1 MSETWQDSSMAL
13 ESGQAI
19 AWVTRYKG
27 ATHAISSV
35 HRVYDGKKTYCL
47 REIPEPDRLF
57 PPLKSLHVCSRCE
70 RMCRQAES
78 VVLREKS
85 A

>member
-1 MSETWQDSSMAL
+1 MSEATQQPL
-13 ESGQAI
+13 VTGEKV

-27 ATHAISSV
+27 ATHALSSV
-35 HRVYDGKKTYCL
+35 HRVYDGTRTYCL
-47 REIPEPDRLF
+47 REIPESDRLF
-57 PPLKSLHVCSRCE
+57 PPLKSLHVCSRCA
-70 RMCRQAES
+70 RMCRQAEL